1 MELHLFRNFKCV
13 FFLLGLLLAGSHGNP
28 SGKPKGIHSVRE
40 NVLGKQWTQ
49 QKGNV
54 LSIQIEKELA
64 VRLFFS
70 SPKFI
75 FLREICE
82 RKIATHLHIV
92 NHSIEVPPFREYT
105 PDQHNLKTTKR
116 SLLLLPQKLQSV
128 EKGTKELAPSL
139 TLEELGSGS
148 YTGGLDV
155 NNLAQIH
162 GLFGQSTQSSGFNT
176 PIWLE
181 S

>member
-13 FFLLGLLLAGSHGNP
+13 FFLLVLLLAGLHGNP

-40 NVLGKQWTQ
+40 NGLGKQWTQ

-54 LSIQIEKELA
+54 LSTQIEKELA

-92 NHSIEVPPFREYT
+92 NHSIEVAPFR
-105 PDQHNLKTTKR
+105 
-116 SLLLLPQKLQSV
+116 
-128 EKGTKELAPSL
+128 GTHLIS
-139 TLEELGSGS
+139 
-148 YTGGLDV
+148 
-155 NNLAQIH
+155 I
-162 GLFGQSTQSSGFNT
+162 
-176 PIWLE
+176 I
-181 S
+181 

>member
-1 MELHLFRNFKCV
+1 MELDLFRNFKCV
-13 FFLLGLLLAGSHGNP
+13 FFLLGLLLLVGLHGNP

-40 NVLGKQWTQ
+40 NVLGKQWTR

-92 NHSIEVPPFREYT
+92 KHSIEAALFR
-105 PDQHNLKTTKR
+105 
-116 SLLLLPQKLQSV
+116 
-128 EKGTKELAPSL
+128 GTHLIS
-139 TLEELGSGS
+139 
-148 YTGGLDV
+148 
-155 NNLAQIH
+155 I
-162 GLFGQSTQSSGFNT
+162 
-176 PIWLE
+176 I
-181 S
+181 